1 MVGYGYTL
9 RRTPV
14 LDLLW
19 HRLGTTHRGVL
30 MKEDEKNE
38 QEDKPKTPESVYSDE
53 YCDVCEC
60 DPCDCNWGN
69 DQ

>member
-1 MVGYGYTL
+1 
-9 RRTPV
+9 
-14 LDLLW
+14 
-19 HRLGTTHRGVL
+19 

-38 QEDKPKTPESVYSDE
+38 QENKPKIPKPVYSDE
-53 YCDVCEC
+53 YCDACEC

>member
-1 MVGYGYTL
+1 MVGNPNIP

-14 LDLLW
+14 PDLLW
-19 HRLGTTHRGVL
+19 HRMGTTNRGVL
-30 MKEDEKNE
+30 MKEDEKN
-38 QEDKPKTPESVYSDE
+38 DKIENPKTPNPGYSDE
-53 YCDVCEC
+53 YCDTCEC

>member
-1 MVGYGYTL
+1 
-9 RRTPV
+9 
-14 LDLLW
+14 
-19 HRLGTTHRGVL
+19 

-38 QEDKPKTPESVYSDE
+38 QEDKPKTPDPVHSDE
-53 YCDVCEC
+53 YCDACEC

>member
-1 MVGYGYTL
+1 
-9 RRTPV
+9 
-14 LDLLW
+14 
-19 HRLGTTHRGVL
+19 

-38 QEDKPKTPESVYSDE
+38 QEDKPKITEPVYSDE
-53 YCDVCEC
+53 YCDACEC